1 MSDWTYITI
10 AYVLAWGGLTVYALT
25 LARRVLQ
32 ARRLER
38 RLREVIDAEAARSSI
53 GPEAAQARSMTAG
66 WQAEGDRSACDVPPA
81 S

>member
-10 AYVLAWGGLTVYALT
+10 AYVLAWGGLAIYALA

-38 RLREVIDAEAARSSI
+38 RLREMIHADGARPVTL
-53 GPEAAQARSMTAG
+53 PEAAQAHSVTAG
-66 WQAEGDRSACDVPPA
+66 WQAEGDRSACDIPPA